1 MLPWDKLAT
10 DNLDV
15 AIEIFGRFDIDQNG
29 AIDINELIKAIR
41 HCWCARP
48 CLLMESEF
56 GKVDINRDGKITIK
70 EFDEDAGRSIKEK
83 LQQAVYQ

>member
-29 AIDINELIKAIR
+29 VIDINELKQSDTVGTPD
-41 HCWCARP
+41 HV
-48 CLLMESEF
+48 MESEF

-70 EFDEDAGRSIKEK
+70 EFDEDAGRSIREK